1 MSDIRTSFAY
11 DPARQGYDT
20 NSWRT
25 ISGAPAVTGTGRFVV
40 DAGVGT
46 TGAAIHYAD
55 FLKGD
60 ISFNVNIDS
69 ISADGDLRRFGV
81 ATPSSSNYIYF
92 EISNG
97 SLTCR
102 TSSDLLTTVS
112 SAIAWDSNWDAVNTI
127 FRIRWEAGT
136 AKFFVNGSQ
145 VYAISDASV
154 PPGTMSLYLLD
165 NSDTAMTIG
174 EINVKGTQSF
184 VMNPKTSD
192 STSNIPAALSYLT
205 RSESVTITE
214 NVSLL
219 IPTLHINED
228 ETVTITENVSLLVP
242 TIHINEDETVTIT
255 EDVANTIV

>member
-1 MSDIRTSFAY
+1 MADNRTSFTY
-11 DPARQGYDT
+11 DPVRQGYDT
-20 NSWRT
+20 NSWKT
-25 ISGAPAVTGTGRFVV
+25 ISGAPAVTGVGRFVV

-46 TGAAIHYAD
+46 TGAAVHYAD

-69 ISADGDLRRFGV
+69 ISAGGDLRRFGV

-97 SLTCR
+97 TLTCR
-102 TSSDLLTTVS
+102 TSSDLSTTVS
-112 SAIAWDSNWDAVNTI
+112 SALVWNDLWNAVNTI

-145 VYAISDASV
+145 VYAISDDSV

-192 STSNIPAALSYLT
+192 SASNVPATQNYLVA
-205 RSESVTITE
+205 SQSVTVTE
-214 NVSLL
+214 NVALS
-219 IPTLHINED
+219 II
-228 ETVTITENVSLLVP
+228 
-242 TIHINEDETVTIT
+242 
-255 EDVANTIV
+255 